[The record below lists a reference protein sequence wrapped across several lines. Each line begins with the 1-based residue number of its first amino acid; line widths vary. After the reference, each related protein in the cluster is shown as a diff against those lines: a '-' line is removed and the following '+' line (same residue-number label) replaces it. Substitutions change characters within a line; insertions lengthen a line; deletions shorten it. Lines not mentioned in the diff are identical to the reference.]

1 MSNGKS
7 LMMKVVTKKV
17 TNLRDHPSLPNHRVG
32 SRGPRR
38 RGLRVGMKIIPG
50 HRRRGKVG
58 MMIPRLRRGSVG
70 MMMTASTT
78 TTRAAFGG
86 TAAEVN
92 KLDWQTGGKKQL
104 LTLR

>member
-1 MSNGKS
+1 
-7 LMMKVVTKKV
+7 
-17 TNLRDHPSLPNHRVG
+17 
-32 SRGPRR
+32 
-38 RGLRVGMKIIPG
+38 MKIIPG